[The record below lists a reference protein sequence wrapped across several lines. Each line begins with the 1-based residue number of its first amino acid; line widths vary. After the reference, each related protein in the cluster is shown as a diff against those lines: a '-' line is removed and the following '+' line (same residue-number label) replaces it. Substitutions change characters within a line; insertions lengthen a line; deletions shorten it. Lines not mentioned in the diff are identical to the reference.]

1 MKLDIEPLNDR
12 NLMKQLQ
19 QLANKSVVSVLLLP
33 EAGVN
38 RVLSAASEC
47 DSDLNFEIINK
58 LIQRNAAKQAASL
71 CINPVCFYSLI
82 HYSELFAIAAYSA
95 TQMSPSTILK
105 SFYGTD
111 SSCIGKICPRY
122 SS

>member
-38 RVLSAASEC
+38 RVLSAASEY
-47 DSDLNFEIINK
+47 DSDLNF
-58 LIQRNAAKQAASL
+58 L
-71 CINPVCFYSLI
+71 NPVSFYS
-82 HYSELFAIAAYSA
+82 
-95 TQMSPSTILK
+95 
-105 SFYGTD
+105 
-111 SSCIGKICPRY
+111 
-122 SS
+122 